1 MRLSKFL
8 SLVAFITFFCLLY
21 VYQQT
26 EIFRLAYIGQKKMV
40 AFQDSFDKNTLLRY
54 NVKKITSVIRIDNK
68 ISQVAHFEI
77 PDSYRL
83 VRLTYPQEVFRVAEQ
98 PRSFKRENIA
108 FRLFGIKREAEAKT
122 INPSNT
128 LPSTALRHSN

>member
-26 EIFRLAYIGQKKMV
+26 ETFRLAYLGQKKMV
-40 AFQDSFDKNTLLRY
+40 AFQDSLDKNTLLRY
-54 NVKKITSVIRIDNK
+54 NIKKTTSLIRIDNK
-68 ISQVAHFEI
+68 VSEYAHFEI

-98 PRSFKRENIA
+98 PRSFKRENIV
-108 FRLFGIKREAEAKT
+108 FRLFGIKREALGKT

-128 LPSTALRHSN
+128 PPSTALGHSN